1 MLMTRATREKLAAQ
15 RAGGG
20 AAAAKATHLV
30 VRVRLPEGVV
40 VQARPARRALLL
52 PPKVFH
58 APCLLSCL
66 RHLMGVLV
74 QIRHQP
80 LRTGAPL

>member
-1 MLMTRATREKLAAQ
+1 MLMTRATRERLAAQ

-20 AAAAKATHLV
+20 AAAAKATHSV

-40 VQARPARRALLL
+40 VQARPARRAFLT
-52 PPKVFH
+52 PPNAFD

-66 RHLMGVLV
+66 RLLAGVFV
-74 QIRHQP
+74 
-80 LRTGAPL
+80 